1 VAACKINLSN
11 LIIQEANNQ
20 GVDPGIALAV
30 ARTESGVC
38 QWAPD
43 GSVVMSSAGAIGV
56 MQLEPAT
63 AAQLGVDPHDVNQN
77 IRGGVTYLKQLYQ
90 KYGNWS
96 DALAA
101 YNWGPGKMDNALL
114 TASAIPGQVLNY
126 VRGILGIGTVYNA
139 GMNTIRSQAA
149 PAPDMAT
156 VDAGPEISAGDILSS
171 VDGTPAMNVN
181 LVACLALGGFALA
194 LVWLRD

>member
-1 VAACKINLSN
+1 MAACKINLSD
-11 LIIQEANNQ
+11 LIIQEANAQ
-20 GVDPGIALAV
+20 GIDPGIALAV

-38 QWAPD
+38 HWTPD
-43 GSVVMSSAGAIGV
+43 GSVVTSSAGAIGV

-63 AAQLGVDPHDVNQN
+63 AAQLGVDPYNVNAN
-77 IRGGVTYLKQLYQ
+77 IHGGVAYLKELYQ

-101 YNWGPGKMDNALL
+101 YNWGPGKMDNALN
-114 TASAIPGQVLNY
+114 TAAAIPGQVLNY

-139 GMNTIRSQAA
+139 GLNTIRENQA
-149 PAPDMAT
+149 PADQT
-156 VDAGPEISAGDILSS
+156 VDLGPGISAGDILSS

>member
-1 VAACKINLSN
+1 MACKINLSD
-11 LIIQEANNQ
+11 LVIQEANRQ

-43 GSVVMSSAGAIGV
+43 GSVLVSSAGAIGV

-63 AAQLGVDPHDVNQN
+63 AAQLGVDPNDVNQN
-77 IRGGVTYLKQLYQ
+77 IRGGVTFLKQLYQ
-90 KYGNWS
+90 KYGSW
-96 DALAA
+96 DQTLAA
-101 YNWGPGKMDNALL
+101 YNWGPGNMDNALA
-114 TASAIPGQVLNY
+114 TAEAVPSQVLNY

-139 GMNTIRSQAA
+139 GLNTIQMQQAS
-149 PAPDMAT
+149 PAGGDSSPIDQT
-156 VDAGPEISAGDILSS
+156 PISASDLLAD
-171 VDGTPAMNVN
+171 VVPAGLNVN
-181 LVACLALGGFALA
+181 LIACLALGGFAIA

>member
-1 VAACKINLSN
+1 MACKINLSD
-11 LIIQEANNQ
+11 LIIQEANTQ

-43 GSVVMSSAGAIGV
+43 GSVLVSSAGAIGV

-63 AAQLGVDPHDVNQN
+63 AAQLGVDPNDVNQN

-90 KYGNWS
+90 KYGSW
-96 DALAA
+96 DQALAA
-101 YNWGPGKMDNALL
+101 YNWGPGNMDNALA
-114 TASAIPGQVLNY
+114 TAEAVPSQVLNY

-139 GMNTIRSQAA
+139 GLNTIQLQQAA
-149 PAPDMAT
+149 PADDSIPNNQT
-156 VDAGPEISAGDILSS
+156 PISASDLLGD
-171 VDGTPAMNVN
+171 VAPAGMNVN
-181 LVACLALGGFALA
+181 LIACLAIGGFAIA
-194 LVWLRD
+194 LVWLRE

>member
-1 VAACKINLSN
+1 MAACKINLSD
-11 LIIQEANNQ
+11 LIIQEANAQ
-20 GVDPGIALAV
+20 GIDPGIALAV

-43 GSVVMSSAGAIGV
+43 GSAVTSSTGAIGV
-56 MQLEPAT
+56 MQLEPGT
-63 AAQLGVDPHDVNQN
+63 AAQLGVDPFDVNQN
-77 IRGGVTYLKQLYQ
+77 IRGGVAYLKQLYQ

-114 TASAIPGQVLNY
+114 TATAIPGQVLNY

-139 GMNTIRSQAA
+139 GLNTIRENQA
-149 PAPDMAT
+149 DQ
-156 VDAGPEISAGDILSS
+156 VDLGPEISAGDILSS

>member
-1 VAACKINLSN
+1 MAACKINLSD
-11 LIIQEANNQ
+11 LIIQEANAQ

-38 QWAPD
+38 QWTPD
-43 GSVVMSSAGAIGV
+43 GSAVTSSTGAIGV
-56 MQLEPAT
+56 MQLEPGT
-63 AAQLGVDPHDVNQN
+63 AAQLGVDPFDVNQN
-77 IRGGVTYLKQLYQ
+77 IRGGVAYLKQLYQ

-114 TASAIPGQVLNY
+114 TATAIPGQVLNY

-139 GMNTIRSQAA
+139 GLNTIRENQA
-149 PAPDMAT
+149 DQ
-156 VDAGPEISAGDILSS
+156 VDLGPEISAGDILSS

-194 LVWLRD
+194 LVWLEE